1 MKKVFFELFSLNF
14 FLIAFLFFSA
24 CSNDLISNPDEVT
37 VFKKETVI
45 STPRPTPTPLG
56 ETKNVLVPTATPIP
70 VEVIMTTKLD
80 DVSLGKQL
88 VEKNGCIACH
98 SLDGSVII
106 GPSWKNLF
114 GSSGEFE
121 DNTSIKSKDVV
132 YITESIL
139 EPNKKIVKGFQPN
152 LMPPNYSEVFTK
164 EITTIIAYLK
174 TLN

>member
-1 MKKVFFELFSLNF
+1 MKKVLLSLNI
-14 FLIAFLFFSA
+14 FLITCLFLA
-24 CSNDLISNPDEVT
+24 CSTDLITNPDEVT
-37 VFKKETVI
+37 VAKKQTVV

-56 ETKNVLVPTATPIP
+56 ATNNVLVPTATPIP

-80 DVSLGKQL
+80 DISLGKQL

-152 LMPPNYSEVFTK
+152 LMPPNYSEIFTK
-164 EITTIIAYLK
+164 EEITTIIAYLK